1 MNKEYLKAKAKERV
15 AALVEEIDHIA
26 KQAAE
31 QRVQMQGG
39 GKEADDDEYSN
50 ALEEAKRSIN

>member
-1 MNKEYLKAKAKERV
+1 MNKEYLKAKAIERV
-15 AALVEEIDHIA
+15 AALVDEINRMA
-26 KQAAE
+26 EMAAD

-39 GKEADDDEYSN
+39 GKEADDDEYST